1 MDEEASFH
9 IHTDTNGRND
19 HFHPLL
25 KNDHHLKLQRA
36 ECKLWSDPVS
46 RLHFIDYIKHGEFAS

>member
-9 IHTDTNGRND
+9 IHIDTNGRND

-25 KNDHHLKLQRA
+25 KNYDHLKLQRA
-36 ECKLWSDPVS
+36 ECKICSGQTS
-46 RLHFIDYIKHGEFAS
+46 RLHFTDYIKHGEFAS